1 MVRRYRQYAV
11 FMYQDI
17 GISDKTGG
25 QGWTKEIGDK
35 VV

>member
-25 QGWTKEIGDK
+25 QGWTKEIWDK